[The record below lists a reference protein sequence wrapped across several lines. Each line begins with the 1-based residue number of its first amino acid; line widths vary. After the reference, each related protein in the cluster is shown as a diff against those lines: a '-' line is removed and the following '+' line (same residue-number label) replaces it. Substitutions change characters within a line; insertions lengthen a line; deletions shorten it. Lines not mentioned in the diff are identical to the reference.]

1 MPLITRTLIKT
12 SLVYLALA
20 LFLGTILVA
29 APLLNINLPPG
40 LTPLFF
46 HLFMVGWVAQ
56 LIFGV
61 AVWMFPKF
69 SMQKPRGDERL
80 IWAAY
85 SLLNVGLVL
94 RLIGEPM
101 QSAAPAPIWGWFLAA
116 SATAQ
121 WLAGLGFGW
130 NFWPRVKE
138 K

>member
-12 SLVYLALA
+12 SLIYLVLAL
-20 LFLGTILVA
+20 LLGTVLVV
-29 APLLNINLPPG
+29 APALHIDIPVG

-69 SMQKPRGDERL
+69 TMQQPRGNEKL
-80 IWAAY
+80 LWTAY
-85 SLLNVGLVL
+85 SLLNLGLVL
-94 RLIGEPM
+94 RLIGEPL
-101 QSAAPAPIWGWFLAA
+101 QSAAPSPVWGWFLVV
-116 SATAQ
+116 SAFVQ
-121 WLAGLGFGW
+121 WLAGLGFAW
-130 NFWPRVKE
+130 NFWSRVKE

>member
-20 LFLGTILVA
+20 LLLGTILVA
-29 APLLNINLPPG
+29 APLINVNLPPG
-40 LTPLFF
+40 MTPLFF

-69 SMQKPRGDERL
+69 SMKQPRGDERL
-80 IWAAY
+80 IWVAY
-85 SLLNVGLVL
+85 SLLNIGLGL
-94 RLIGEPM
+94 RVIGEPM
-101 QSAAPAPIWGWFLAA
+101 QSASPAPIWGWLLAA

-130 NFWPRVKE
+130 NFWTRVKE

>member
-12 SLVYLALA
+12 SLIYLVLALS
-20 LFLGTILVA
+20 LGMVLVA
-29 APLLNINLPPG
+29 VPLVDIYTPPG

-61 AVWMFPKF
+61 AVWMFPKY
-69 SMQKPRGDERL
+69 SMKYPRGNENL
-80 IWAAY
+80 TWVAY
-85 SLLNVGLVL
+85 GLLNIGIVL
-94 RLIGEPM
+94 RVIGEPM
-101 QSAAPAPIWGWFLAA
+101 QSASPAPVWGWILAA

-130 NFWPRVKE
+130 NFWTRVKE
-138 K
+138 R

>member
-12 SLVYLALA
+12 SLVFLALA
-20 LFLGTILVA
+20 LLLGAGIVL
-29 APLLNINLPPG
+29 APVSNISLPPG

-80 IWAAY
+80 LWAGY
-85 SLLNVGLVL
+85 GLLNFGLLL
-94 RLIGEPM
+94 RLVGEPM
-101 QSAAPAPIWGWFLAA
+101 QSVTPSTFWGWLLVG
-116 SATAQ
+116 SATIQ
-121 WLAGLGFGW
+121 WLAGLIFAW
-130 NFWPRVKE
+130 NFWLRVKE

>member
-20 LFLGTILVA
+20 LLLGAVLVA
-29 APLLNINLPPG
+29 APLFNFSLPPG
-40 LTPLFF
+40 FTPLFF
-46 HLFMVGWVAQ
+46 HLFMVGWVSQ

-69 SMQKPRGDERL
+69 SMQQPRGDERL
-80 IWAAY
+80 IWVAFG
-85 SLLNVGLVL
+85 LLNIGLSL
-94 RLIGEPM
+94 RMIGEPM
-101 QSAAPAPIWGWFLAA
+101 QSFAPMPVWGWFLAV
-116 SATAQ
+116 SAAAQ

-130 NFWPRVKE
+130 NFWTRVKE